1 MSVSAEKYTKNVYQ
15 IKIPLKY
22 IRENWRFVVVV
33 HFFHTKNMQF
43 HRNSKIKRNCLYNN
57 EDCKAFLIINKPI
70 TGWNTN
76 ITKNNTD
83 HCKNDAKKKC
93 VWVDGFAQIYEQTKP
108 NSKLHT
114 HAHTLQND
122 ESMQAE
128 NETIANQT
136 MNTIMNN
143 THLYKLQK
151 CFS

>member
-1 MSVSAEKYTKNVYQ
+1 MM
-15 IKIPLKY
+15 P
-22 IRENWRFVVVV
+22 
-33 HFFHTKNMQF
+33 
-43 HRNSKIKRNCLYNN
+43 
-57 EDCKAFLIINKPI
+57 
-70 TGWNTN
+70 
-76 ITKNNTD
+76 
-83 HCKNDAKKKC
+83 KKKI
-93 VWVDGFAQIYEQTKP
+93 VWADGFAQIYEQMKP

-114 HAHTLQND
+114 HAHTLYND